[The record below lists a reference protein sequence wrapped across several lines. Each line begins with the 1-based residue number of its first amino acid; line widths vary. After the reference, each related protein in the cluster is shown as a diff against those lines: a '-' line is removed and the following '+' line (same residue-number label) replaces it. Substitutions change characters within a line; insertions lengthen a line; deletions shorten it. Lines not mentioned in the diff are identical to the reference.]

1 MSVQLCLHLDGRSEV
16 GILSLQPRLTIPCHL
31 LPKSYES
38 LLLSGMPVERRSL
51 VTAGGTALAILSE
64 TKTWLSILDKFL
76 DGAPIPSGIAGAA
89 VELIRV
95 VEVSSLQVSSSSS
108 PKSKSK

>member
-1 MSVQLCLHLDGRSEV
+1 M
-16 GILSLQPRLTIPCHL
+16 GILSSQPRLTIPCHL
-31 LPKSYES
+31 FTQSNES
-38 LLLSGMPVERRSL
+38 ILLSEMPIQGRSL

-95 VEVSSLQVSSSSS
+95 VEVSTIFLQDYS
-108 PKSKSK
+108 